1 MATPHAHLDLPDAD
15 YHRQEML
22 NKKAQLKGKRRV
34 KITAGATSGAIVGG
48 LILLPAFPLGMV
60 LGGTAGAV
68 ITSKVSKHKEKKK
81 LKELDAKLM
90 ANNHQRLMAEDT
102 CIS

>member
-1 MATPHAHLDLPDAD
+1 MAKTKKIIMATPHAHLDLPDAD

-60 LGGTAGAV
+60 LGGALLLGSYT
-68 ITSKVSKHKEKKK
+68 ICPSPLFEI
-81 LKELDAKLM
+81 L
-90 ANNHQRLMAEDT
+90 
-102 CIS
+102 ISR